1 MASLPER
8 LAGAWAQILSVA
20 LGWWLMAAPAVLGYA
35 GLAADAHRVL
45 GPIASAFALIAVW
58 GHVRP
63 LRWTNVPLGALVAAV
78 PVLTFTPYAST
89 FPLAAT
95 ANSVI
100 VGLALLA
107 LSFVEGEVYGEFGG
121 GWSSLW
127 TGDVVGESESASR
140 S

>member
-8 LAGAWAQILSVA
+8 LAGAWAQIISVA

-35 GLAADAHRVL
+35 GLAADAHRIL

-63 LRWTNVPLGALVAAV
+63 LRWANVPLGGLVAAV
-78 PVLTFTPYAST
+78 PLLAVTPYASPFT
-89 FPLAAT
+89 LAAT
-95 ANSVI
+95 VNRV
-100 VGLALLA
+100 LAGVALVA
-107 LSFVEGEVYGEFGG
+107 LSFVRGEVYGEFGG

-127 TGDVVGESESASR
+127 TGDVVGESESGSR
-140 S
+140 P